1 LNHDYDCS
9 QLTFKLH
16 TLRCV
21 GMTFGPGLCDAI
33 ACAVALLAAH
43 DLKDFLAQAGP
54 LDEVHTLPA
63 DARAQVTSSYTVI
76 SELAVV
82 FTAVGDDTYPWIF
95 PPHCRSHP
103 QTTGAACDASR
114 FTFRRRLSKRL
125 SQPWRTPGHTLRS
138 SSSSSSSSSRL
149 PQQTFMRRT
158 NMDFFAC

>member
-1 LNHDYDCS
+1 
-9 QLTFKLH
+9 
-16 TLRCV
+16 
-21 GMTFGPGLCDAI
+21 MTFGPGLCDAI

-82 FTAVGDDTYPWIF
+82 FTAVGDAPTLGFSSHIVAVIHK
-95 PPHCRSHP
+95 PPALH
-103 QTTGAACDASR
+103 ADASR

-125 SQPWRTPGHTLRS
+125 SQPRRTPGHTLRS
-138 SSSSSSSSSRL
+138 SSSSTTTTTSL